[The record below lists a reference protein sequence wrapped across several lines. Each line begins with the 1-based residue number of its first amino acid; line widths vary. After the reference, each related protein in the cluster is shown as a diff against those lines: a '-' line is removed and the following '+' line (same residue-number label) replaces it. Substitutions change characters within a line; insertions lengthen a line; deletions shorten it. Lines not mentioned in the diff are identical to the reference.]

1 MTNTNLQLQF
11 SMPVRVISEA
21 NARDHHMKRYRRKS
35 AQQMATHVQWKQA
48 QAARGGVKV
57 ILPCVVRLTR
67 IGSRRL
73 DDDNL
78 AGAFKA
84 CRDQIAREIGVDDG
98 SELIRFEYAQE
109 AIGKR
114 HYEVKVE
121 VYRND
126 A

>member
-1 MTNTNLQLQF
+1 MNLQLQF

-21 NARDHHMKRYRRKS
+21 NARDHHMVRYKRKL
-35 AQQMATHVQWKQA
+35 AQQNTTAVAWLWACAA
-48 QAARGGVKV
+48 QRVNV
-57 ILPCVVRLTR
+57 SLPCVVRLTR
-67 IGSRRL
+67 IGARKL

-98 SELIRFEYAQE
+98 SELIKFEYAQE

-114 HYEVKVE
+114 QYEVKVE
-121 VYRND
+121 VYQK
-126 A
+126 